1 MKEYKL
7 PFRTLLLWSIRVTFL
22 TALLLAGF
30 IFLCR
35 FAEIFRLFV
44 FAVPF
49 IYAVVL
55 VFYLPALFKSCKIQF
70 VNGAVVVKRGVLIS
84 NCHILPFSRM
94 IYTQTLI
101 TPLSRIL
108 KVRAVTL
115 KAARS
120 RIFVPELKEDDI
132 ESFLNELSKG
142 GEV

>member
-22 TALLLAGF
+22 TTLLLAGF

-94 IYTQTLI
+94 IYTQTVI

>member
-7 PFRTLLLWSIRVTFL
+7 PRKTLLLWSIRVTL
-22 TALLLAGF
+22 LSALLLVGF
-30 IFLCR
+30 TFLCQ
-35 FAEIFRLFV
+35 FAGIFRLFA

-49 IYAVVL
+49 IYVAVL
-55 VFYLPALFKSCKIQF
+55 IFYLPALFKSCKIQF
-70 VNGAVVVKRGVLIS
+70 VNGAVVVKMGVFIS

-94 IYTQTLI
+94 IYTQTLK

-120 RIFVPELKEDDI
+120 RIFVPELNEEDI
-132 ESFLNELSKG
+132 ESFLKELSKG
-142 GEV
+142 GEL